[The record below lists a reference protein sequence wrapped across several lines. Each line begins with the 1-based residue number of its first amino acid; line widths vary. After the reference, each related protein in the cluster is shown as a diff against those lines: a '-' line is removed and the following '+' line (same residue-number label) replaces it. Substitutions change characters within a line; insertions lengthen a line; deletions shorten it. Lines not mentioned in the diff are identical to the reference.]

1 MLHYQLSALFSLHSN
16 EARKFQ
22 YKSHSIVY
30 SMNENNETTYYL
42 VRISIL
48 FILCKN
54 KGTISNNLVGGGK
67 KAVFIFFIF
76 IELFSLFYK
85 TLILYF
91 FFSSFFLC
99 QLFYV
104 NVFFLQNFDDQY
116 ESKNCKILF
125 AFKSTSHEI

>member
-1 MLHYQLSALFSLHSN
+1 MCNVHRFVNVQEKKKEEIFSIKYGLKSTYMLHYQLSALFSLHSN

-99 QLFYV
+99 
-104 NVFFLQNFDDQY
+104 
-116 ESKNCKILF
+116 
-125 AFKSTSHEI
+125 